1 MAEVTDAQRQ
11 AANNLTDIANYNA
24 QSTKNQLS
32 QQLQNYDLA
41 DQQNRA
47 LADTEKNQSSKSA
60 AADRFAQNKKLQNA
74 TRGLLGTVG
83 NGLYGS
89 TLYNIMDMLRS
100 RQDLDNQSTLN
111 TLQQNWDTAENAFN
125 ESKNSNVLA
134 RNDAASNAEY
144 ALRGI
149 QSDTAAQLNNIN
161 PELYQSPGDGD
172 TNVGADGTYDS
183 NKVAGNFAKMSG
195 YIMPSQNQIDFQ
207 TKPTTASKTRNSY
220 FNKLMNGYRG

>member
-74 TRGLLGTVG
+74 TRGLMGTVG

-161 PELYQSPGDGD
+161 PELFQSPGEGD
-172 TNVGADGTYDS
+172 TNVGADGTYEN

-195 YIMPSQNQIDFQ
+195 YIMPSQNQIETQ
-207 TKPTTASKTRNSY
+207 TKPTTTTKTRNSY
-220 FNKLMNGYRG
+220 FNKLMQGYRG

>member
-1 MAEVTDAQRQ
+1 MAEVTDEQRQ
-11 AANNLTDIANYNA
+11 AANNLTNIANYNA

-32 QQLQNYDLA
+32 QQLANYDLA
-41 DQQNRA
+41 DKQNRA
-47 LADTEKNQSSKSA
+47 LADTERNQSSKSS

-111 TLQQNWDTAENAFN
+111 TLQQNWDTAENAYN
-125 ESKNSNVLA
+125 ESANSNVLA

-161 PELYQSPGDGD
+161 PNLFVSPGEGD
-172 TNVGADGTYDS
+172 TNVGADGTYDA
-183 NKVAGNFAKMSG
+183 NKREGNFAKMSG
-195 YIMPSQNQIDFQ
+195 YIMPSQNQIEQQ
-207 TKPTTASKTRNSY
+207 TKPRSVSKTSY
-220 FNKLMNGYRG
+220 FNKLMNRYRG